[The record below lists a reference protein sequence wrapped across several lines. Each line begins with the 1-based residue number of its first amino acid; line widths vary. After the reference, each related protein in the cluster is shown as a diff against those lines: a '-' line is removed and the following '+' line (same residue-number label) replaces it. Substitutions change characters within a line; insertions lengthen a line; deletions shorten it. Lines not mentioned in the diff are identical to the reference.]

1 MTSRAAGIRLRA
13 AMSTQN
19 QDLYQRAQAVLFQ
32 NYRTQPI
39 ALVRGE
45 GTYVWDA
52 DGKRYLDFI
61 GGIATVSVGHANPR
75 VREALVEQAKL
86 LWHASNLYVTEPQ
99 IRLAEKLTRASQ
111 GLKRVFFCNS
121 GTEAN
126 EAMIKLARHWHVL
139 QGAPERIEIL
149 CFHNSFH
156 GRTMG
161 SLAATGQPKYQQGFG
176 PLPQGFRFLD
186 YGNLGQLEAA
196 VGPQT
201 CAVLLEPVQGEAGV
215 MSPPRGYLARVRE
228 LCTKH
233 GALMLL
239 DEVQTGMGRS
249 GRLFAHQHDGV
260 DPDAMSLA
268 KGIAGGMPLG
278 ALMARDELAKV
289 FTPGTHAST
298 FGGNPLATAAACAVM
313 DLLQGGLLE
322 QVQRAGGRLSQ
333 KLAALSSKTPRVQ
346 GERGLGLLR
355 ALVLSED
362 LAPKVVA
369 RARDLGLL
377 VNAIGERVVRLAPP
391 LTVSDEEIDAAAS
404 LLGEAVAQA

>member
-1 MTSRAAGIRLRA
+1 
-13 AMSTQN
+13 MSN
-19 QDLYQRAQAVLFQ
+19 QELVQRAQSVLFQ

-45 GTYVWDA
+45 GSWVFDA

-75 VREALVEQAKL
+75 VREALMKQAGL

-99 IRLAEKLTRASQ
+99 IRLAEKLTAQTRS
-111 GLKRVFFCNS
+111 LKRAFFCNS

-126 EAMIKLARHWHVL
+126 EAMIKLARHYQVVN
-139 QGAPERIEIL
+139 GRPERIEIL

-186 YGNLGQLEAA
+186 YGDVKALEAA
-196 VGPQT
+196 VSDKT
-201 CAVLLEPVQGEAGV
+201 CAVLLEPIQGEAGV
-215 MSPPRGYLARVRE
+215 LPPPRGYLAKVRE
-228 LCTKH
+228 LCTRH

-239 DEVQTGMGRS
+239 DEVQTGMGRT
-249 GRLFAHQHDGV
+249 GAWFAHQHERIE
-260 DPDAMSLA
+260 PDAMTLA
-268 KGIAGGMPLG
+268 KGIAGGIPLG
-278 ALMARDELAKV
+278 ALLAREEVAKV

-298 FGGNPLATAAACAVM
+298 FGGNPLATAAACAVTEI
-313 DLLQGGLLE
+313 LAEGLIE
-322 QVQRAGGRLSQ
+322 RVQRAGERLSRR
-333 KLAALSSKTPRVQ
+333 LSGIGGRAS

-355 ALVLSED
+355 ALLLSED

-369 RARDLGLL
+369 KARDLGLL

-391 LTVSDEEIDAAAS
+391 LTVSDEEIDRAS
-404 LLGEAVAQA
+404 EVLAEAVAKA

>member
-1 MTSRAAGIRLRA
+1 
-13 AMSTQN
+13 MSN
-19 QDLYQRAQAVLFQ
+19 QDLVQRAQSVLFQ

-45 GTYVWDA
+45 GSWVFDA

-75 VREALVEQAKL
+75 VREALMQQAGL

-99 IRLAEKLTRASQ
+99 IRLAEKLTAQ
-111 GLKRVFFCNS
+111 TKTLKRAFFCNS

-126 EAMIKLARHWHVL
+126 EAMIKLARHFQVVNGH
-139 QGAPERIEIL
+139 PERIEIL

-186 YGNLGQLEAA
+186 YGDAKALEAA
-196 VGPQT
+196 VSDKT
-201 CAVLLEPVQGEAGV
+201 CAVLLEPIQGEAGV
-215 MSPPRGYLARVRE
+215 LPAPRGYLARVRE
-228 LCTKH
+228 LCTRH

-239 DEVQTGMGRS
+239 DEVQTGMGRT
-249 GRLFAHQHDGV
+249 GAWFAHQHERIE
-260 DPDAMSLA
+260 PDAMTLA
-268 KGIAGGMPLG
+268 KGIAGGIPLG
-278 ALMARDELAKV
+278 ALLAREDVAKA

-298 FGGNPLATAAACAVM
+298 FGGNPLATAAACAVT
-313 DLLQGGLLE
+313 DLLAEGLIE
-322 QVQRAGGRLSQ
+322 RVQQAGQRLSERLSAIGGRAS
-333 KLAALSSKTPRVQ
+333 

-355 ALVLSED
+355 ALLLSED

-369 RARDLGLL
+369 KARDLGLL

-391 LTVSDEEIDAAAS
+391 LTVSDEEIDRAS
-404 LLGEAVAQA
+404 RLLAEAVAKA

>member
-1 MTSRAAGIRLRA
+1 MT
-13 AMSTQN
+13 N
-19 QDLYQRAQAVLFQ
+19 QELVQRAQSVLFQ

-45 GTYVWDA
+45 GSWVYDA

-75 VREALVEQAKL
+75 VRQALMEQAKL

-99 IRLAEKLTRASQ
+99 IRLAEKLTAQ
-111 GLKRVFFCNS
+111 TKTLKRAFFCNS

-126 EAMIKLARHWHVL
+126 EAMIKLARHFHVVN
-139 QGAPERIEIL
+139 GHPERVEIL

-156 GRTMG
+156 GRTLG
-161 SLAATGQPKYQQGFG
+161 SLAATGQHKYQQGFG
-176 PLPQGFRFLD
+176 PLPEGFRFLE
-186 YGNLGQLEAA
+186 YGDVKQLEGAISEK
-196 VGPQT
+196 T
-201 CAVLLEPVQGEAGV
+201 CAVMLEPLQGEAGV

-228 LCTKH
+228 LCAKH

-239 DEVQTGMGRS
+239 DEVQTGMGRT
-249 GRLFAHQHDGV
+249 GAYFAHQHERIE
-260 DPDAMSLA
+260 PDAMSLA

-278 ALMARDELAKV
+278 ALLAREDVAKV

-298 FGGNPLATAAACAVM
+298 FGGNPLATAAASAVM
-313 DLLQGGLLE
+313 DMLAEGLLE
-322 QVQRAGGRLSQ
+322 RVQQAGERLSRRLAAVGGR
-333 KLAALSSKTPRVQ
+333 SS
-346 GERGLGLLR
+346 GERGAGLLR
-355 ALVLSED
+355 ALLLSED

-369 RARDLGLL
+369 KARELGLL

-391 LTVSDEEIDAAAS
+391 LTVSDEEIDHAS
-404 LLGEAVAQA
+404 ELLAEAISKA

>member
-1 MTSRAAGIRLRA
+1 MT
-13 AMSTQN
+13 N
-19 QDLYQRAQAVLFQ
+19 QDLVQRGQAVLFQ

-45 GTYVWDA
+45 GSWVWDA

-75 VREALVEQAKL
+75 VREALFEQARL

-111 GLKRVFFCNS
+111 SLKRAFFCNS

-126 EAMIKLARHWHVL
+126 EALIKLARHFQVVN
-139 QGAPERIEIL
+139 GKPERIEIL

-156 GRTMG
+156 GRTLG

-186 YGNLGQLEAA
+186 YGDVAALEEA

-201 CAVLLEPVQGEAGV
+201 CAVLLEPLQGEAGV
-215 MSPPRGYLARVRE
+215 LPPPKGYLRRVRE
-228 LCTKH
+228 LCTRH
-233 GALMLL
+233 GAVMLL
-239 DEVQTGMGRS
+239 DEVQTGMGRT
-249 GRLFAHQHDGV
+249 GRLFAHQHEGV
-260 DPDAMSLA
+260 EPDALSLA

-278 ALMARDELAKV
+278 AVLAREDLAKV

-298 FGGNPLATAAACAVM
+298 FGGNPLATAAASAVV
-313 DLLQGGLLE
+313 DLLQEGLLE
-322 QVQRAGGRLSQ
+322 QVQRAGERLSQ
-333 KLAALSSKTPRVQ
+333 KLGALSGKTPRAA

-355 ALVLSED
+355 ALLLSED
-362 LAPKVVA
+362 LAPKVVG

-377 VNAIGERVVRLAPP
+377 VNAIGERVIRVAPP
-391 LTVSDEEIDAAAS
+391 LTVSDEEIDRAAE
-404 LLGEAVAQA
+404 LLGEAVVQA

>member
-1 MTSRAAGIRLRA
+1 
-13 AMSTQN
+13 MSN
-19 QDLYQRAQAVLFQ
+19 QELVQRAQSVLFQ

-75 VREALVEQAKL
+75 VREALIEQSKL

-99 IRLAEKLTRASQ
+99 IRLAEMLTRHSPS
-111 GLKRVFFCNS
+111 LKRVFFCNS

-126 EAMIKLARHWHVL
+126 EAMIKLARHSHVVN
-139 QGAPERIEIL
+139 GNPERIEIL

-176 PLPQGFRFLD
+176 PLPAGFRFLE
-186 YGNLGQLEAA
+186 YGNVAQLEAA
-196 VGPQT
+196 ISAQT
-201 CAVLLEPVQGEAGV
+201 CAVLVEPIQGEAGV
-215 MSPPRGYLARVRE
+215 MTPPRGYLRTIRE

-233 GALMLL
+233 GALMLV
-239 DEVQTGMGRS
+239 DEVQTGMGRT
-249 GRLFAHQHDGV
+249 GAFFAHQHDRIE
-260 DPDAMSLA
+260 PDAISLA

-278 ALMARDELAKV
+278 ALMAREEIARA

-313 DLLQGGLLE
+313 ELLEGGLVE
-322 QVQRAGGRLSQ
+322 RVQRAGERLSQ
-333 KLAALSSKTPRVQ
+333 RLATIGGRSS
-346 GERGLGLLR
+346 GERGMGLLR
-355 ALVLSED
+355 ALLLSED

-369 RARDLGLL
+369 KARDLGLL

-391 LTVSDEEIDAAAS
+391 LTVSDEEIDRAS
-404 LLGEAVAQA
+404 ELLAQAVSNA

>member
-1 MTSRAAGIRLRA
+1 MTNAELV
-13 AMSTQN
+13 
-19 QDLYQRAQAVLFQ
+19 QRAQAVLFQ

-75 VREALVEQAKL
+75 VREALVEQSRL

-99 IRLAEKLTRASQ
+99 VRLAEKLTKASAS
-111 GLKRVFFCNS
+111 LKRAFFCNS

-126 EAMIKLARHWHVL
+126 EAMIKLARHWHVV
-139 QGAPERIEIL
+139 QGKPERIEIV

-186 YGNLGQLEAA
+186 FGDAAQLEKA
-196 VGPQT
+196 VTPQT
-201 CAVLLEPVQGEAGV
+201 CAVMLEPLQGEAGV
-215 MSPPRGYLARVRE
+215 LPAPE
-228 LCTKH
+228 
-233 GALMLL
+233 
-239 DEVQTGMGRS
+239 EV
-249 GRLFAHQHDGV
+249 
-260 DPDAMSLA
+260 A
-268 KGIAGGMPLG
+268 KA
-278 ALMARDELAKV
+278 

-322 QVQRAGGRLSQ
+322 QVQRTGGR
-333 KLAALSSKTPRVQ
+333 
-346 GERGLGLLR
+346 
-355 ALVLSED
+355 
-362 LAPKVVA
+362 
-369 RARDLGLL
+369 
-377 VNAIGERVVRLAPP
+377 
-391 LTVSDEEIDAAAS
+391 
-404 LLGEAVAQA
+404 

>member
-1 MTSRAAGIRLRA
+1 MT
-13 AMSTQN
+13 N
-19 QDLYQRAQAVLFQ
+19 QELVQRAQSVLFQ

-45 GTYVWDA
+45 GTWVWDA

-75 VREALVEQAKL
+75 VREALMEQARL

-99 IRLAEKLTRASQ
+99 IRLAEKLTAQ
-111 GLKRVFFCNS
+111 TKTLKRAFFCNS

-126 EAMIKLARHWHVL
+126 EAMIKLARHYQVVNGH
-139 QGAPERIEIL
+139 PERIEIL

-176 PLPQGFRFLD
+176 PLPAGFRFLD
-186 YGNLGQLEAA
+186 YGDVDQLDAA
-196 VGPQT
+196 VSDKT

-215 MSPPRGYLARVRE
+215 MTPPRGYLARVRE
-228 LCTKH
+228 LCDRH

-239 DEVQTGMGRS
+239 DEVQTGMGRT
-249 GRLFAHQHDGV
+249 GAWFAHQHERIE
-260 DPDAMSLA
+260 PDAMSLA
-268 KGIAGGMPLG
+268 KGIAGGIPLG
-278 ALMARDELAKV
+278 ALLAREDVAKV

-298 FGGNPLATAAACAVM
+298 FGGNPLATAAASAVVDM
-313 DLLQGGLLE
+313 LAEGLLE
-322 QVQRAGGRLSQ
+322 RVQVAGERLSHR
-333 KLAALSSKTPRVQ
+333 LAAVRGRSS
-346 GERGLGLLR
+346 GERGAGLLR
-355 ALVLSED
+355 ALLLSED

-369 RARDLGLL
+369 KARDLGLL

-391 LTVSDEEIDAAAS
+391 LTVSDDEIDRAS
-404 LLGEAVAQA
+404 ELLAEAVSKA

>member
-1 MTSRAAGIRLRA
+1 MT
-13 AMSTQN
+13 N
-19 QDLYQRAQAVLFQ
+19 QELVQRAQSVLFQ
-32 NYRTQPI
+32 NYRTQPV

-45 GTYVWDA
+45 GSWVFDA

-75 VREALVEQAKL
+75 VRDALMEQARL

-99 IRLAEKLTRASQ
+99 IRLAEKLTAQSRT
-111 GLKRVFFCNS
+111 LKRAFFCNS

-126 EAMIKLARHWHVL
+126 EAMIKLARHYQVVN
-139 QGAPERIEIL
+139 GRPDRIEIL

-186 YGNLGQLEAA
+186 YGNVEQLQAA
-196 VGPQT
+196 VSGQT
-201 CAVLLEPVQGEAGV
+201 CAVMLEPIQGEAGV
-215 MSPPRGYLARVRE
+215 MPPPRGYLAKVRE
-228 LCTKH
+228 LCDKH

-239 DEVQTGMGRS
+239 DEVQTGMGRT
-249 GRLFAHQHDGV
+249 GAYFAHQHERIE
-260 DPDAMSLA
+260 PDAMTLA
-268 KGIAGGMPLG
+268 KGIAGGVPLG
-278 ALMARDELAKV
+278 ALLAREDVAKV

-313 DLLQGGLLE
+313 DLLSEGLVE
-322 QVQRAGGRLSQ
+322 RVQRAGERLSRG
-333 KLAALSSKTPRVQ
+333 LASIGGRAS

-355 ALVLSED
+355 ALLLSED
-362 LAPKVVA
+362 VAPKVVA
-369 RARDLGLL
+369 KARDLGLL
-377 VNAIGERVVRLAPP
+377 VNAVGDRVVRLAPP
-391 LTVSDEEIDAAAS
+391 LTVSDQEIDRAAE
-404 LLGEAVAQA
+404 LLKEAVANA